1 MSLQH
6 RICDHPLY
14 VHPDVARLAE
24 IAAERVIAIGA
35 DALARHGAFHLALS
49 GGTTPRHLYRALA
62 QPERQARLDWGRVH
76 LYFGD
81 ERAVPPDHPDSN
93 FRMARETL
101 IDHVP
106 TPAAQVHRMV
116 ADPAHIEADAQAYAR
131 VLATHLPQD
140 AAGMPVFDLIL
151 LGLGTDGHT
160 CSLFPGTEI
169 LDDRAHSV
177 AAVHATH
184 LDSWRLSL
192 TYPVL
197 NAARHLLFLVA
208 GAGKAAIMA
217 RICGPSAADAARLP
231 VERIEPGGA
240 VEWHLDRA
248 AGGNLAS

>member
-1 MSLQH
+1 MSLQQ

-14 VHPDVARLAE
+14 VHTDVTRLAE
-24 IAAERVIAIGA
+24 IVAERVIAIGA
-35 DALARHGAFHLALS
+35 DAIAQRGAFHLALS

-62 QPERQARLDWGRVH
+62 QPERQARLDWRHVH

-93 FRMARETL
+93 FRMAREAL

-106 TPAAQVHRMV
+106 TPAAQVHRMA
-116 ADPAHIEADAQAYAR
+116 ADPAHIEADARAYAQ

-140 AAGMPVFDLIL
+140 TAGIPVFDLIL

-160 CSLFPGTEI
+160 CSLFPDTPI
-169 LDDRAHSV
+169 LAEQEHSV

-192 TYPVL
+192 TYPTL
-197 NAARHLLFLVA
+197 HAARQLLFLVS
-208 GAGKAAIMA
+208 GPDKAVIMA
-217 RICGPSAADAARLP
+217 RLCGPAAAGASRLP

-248 AGGNLAS
+248 AAGNLAS